1 MQGEIYDIERD
12 LVLTFG
18 KLVSQEFTNK
28 DLSVVPLSELRDE
41 NLLHV
46 DFAKDHEAQALTL
59 QNGESVVLRGYLGSN
74 MGLSTLQ

>member
-46 DFAKDHEAQALTL
+46 DFAKDHEPKHLPCRT
-59 QNGESVVLRGYLGSN
+59 ESQ
-74 MGLSTLQ
+74 LSCEVTWAATWD

>member
-59 QNGESVVLRGYLGSN
+59 QSYLGSN